1 MVCLLLGSWLSNAQT
16 IELALA
22 QANEYYAE
30 NNYSSAHEGYLQ
42 VLQIA
47 EEEGKSAIMVQA
59 SMSIAKCHYYMYD
72 HMAAFKWT
80 YHALELIKTN
90 KLDSLLADTYYFLG
104 ALYIEDENIDSAEK
118 YSSSAIQLM
127 TKENNYAGLSKTYST
142 LAELYMNTT
151 RNQNKIEQMI
161 ANAEHFGYLS
171 KDKNVMA
178 FAASKSYNY
187 NFFLK
192 KNYSEALNHINRAE
206 TLYLESNN
214 REAILNTYRGKAEC
228 LIMLGDTT
236 ARWYM
241 LRWFEF
247 KDSVL
252 QAEKSEHIAKF
263 ETLYQTEK
271 KEQQNKIL
279 STQNQV
285 NLLKIESKNRAIIL
299 IVFATILLVLIALLV
314 IVRINL
320 KRKKQELELLQNLQ
334 QDRERIA
341 RDLHDNIGGKL
352 SFIVYSLDGFEEDD
366 KSKRAQ
372 LTESVN
378 QTVRS
383 VIGSLRETIWAI
395 SDANITAWDFSDKLK
410 IFSKNIFRH
419 SQTQVIFSE
428 NIVVKRE
435 LNALLGLNLYR
446 ISQEILNNA
455 FKYAEA
461 TEVKIQIDCTAES
474 LSIFI
479 SDNGKGFDTTLNK
492 QESYGLQNIKKRAHE
507 FGITLQLESKID
519 SGTKYV
525 LIV

>member
-1 MVCLLLGSWLSNAQT
+1 M
-16 IELALA
+16 
-22 QANEYYAE
+22 
-30 NNYSSAHEGYLQ
+30 
-42 VLQIA
+42 
-47 EEEGKSAIMVQA
+47 
-59 SMSIAKCHYYMYD
+59 
-72 HMAAFKWT
+72 
-80 YHALELIKTN
+80 
-90 KLDSLLADTYYFLG
+90 
-104 ALYIEDENIDSAEK
+104 
-118 YSSSAIQLM
+118 
-127 TKENNYAGLSKTYST
+127 
-142 LAELYMNTT
+142 
-151 RNQNKIEQMI
+151 
-161 ANAEHFGYLS
+161 
-171 KDKNVMA
+171 
-178 FAASKSYNY
+178 
-187 NFFLK
+187 
-192 KNYSEALNHINRAE
+192 
-206 TLYLESNN
+206 
-214 REAILNTYRGKAEC
+214 
-228 LIMLGDTT
+228 
-236 ARWYM
+236 
-241 LRWFEF
+241 
-247 KDSVL
+247 
-252 QAEKSEHIAKF
+252 
-263 ETLYQTEK
+263 
-271 KEQQNKIL
+271 
-279 STQNQV
+279 
-285 NLLKIESKNRAIIL
+285 
-299 IVFATILLVLIALLV
+299 

-419 SQTQVIFSE
+419 SQTQLIFSE

-461 TEVKIQIDCTAES
+461 TEVKIQIYCTAES
-474 LSIFI
+474 LSIFF